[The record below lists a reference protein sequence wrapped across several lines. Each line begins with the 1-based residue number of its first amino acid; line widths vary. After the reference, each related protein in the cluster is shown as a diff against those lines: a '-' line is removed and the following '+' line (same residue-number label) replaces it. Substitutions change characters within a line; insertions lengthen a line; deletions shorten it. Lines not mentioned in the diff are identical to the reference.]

1 MISNNKIAILG
12 LGYVGLPLLQA
23 FSKFY
28 DVVGF
33 DICTKRI
40 KNLQISCKINNNSKA
55 KAVVFTSKK
64 SKLSDANIYIITVPT
79 PLNKD
84 NSPDL
89 SKIKS
94 ATEIVAQNIKKGNI
108 IIYESTVYPGVTE
121 DFCVPIL
128 EKISNLS
135 YNIDFYCA
143 YSPERISPGDDRFTL
158 KKMIKITSGSTPFID
173 DFVDDMYKKIID
185 AGTYKASSIKI
196 AEAAKV
202 IENIQRDVNI
212 ALINELAIIFDGMD
226 LNTNEVLQA
235 ATTKSNFIPFKPG
248 LVGGHCISVDPY
260 YLSYK
265 SMKLG
270 VKADIINVSRKI
282 NDNMSNFIVDKTID
296 ILNKNK
302 INIIHSNILILGY
315 TFKENCADTRN
326 TKVKDVISQLIKK
339 KINIEIFDPLIENNN
354 DFNFIENPFL
364 NKKKYDC
371 IIAAVS
377 HNQFKNYKV
386 DDFIK
391 ISKGKLVLLDI
402 KGMYNFST
410 WKL

>member
-1 MISNNKIAILG
+1 MSNNKIAILG

-23 FSKFY
+23 FSRFY
-28 DVVGF
+28 EVIGF
-33 DICTKRI
+33 DISSKRI
-40 KNLQISCKINNNSKA
+40 NDIKSSTIINNKSLVNN
-55 KAVVFTSKK
+55 VFFTSKK

-79 PLNKD
+79 PLNED

-89 SKIKS
+89 SKIKL
-94 ATEIVAQNIKKGNI
+94 ATEIVAQNISQGNI
-108 IIYESTVYPGVTE
+108 VIYESTVYPGVTE
-121 DFCVPIL
+121 DFCVPII
-128 EKISNLS
+128 EKISKLN
-135 YNIDFYCA
+135 YNKDFYCG
-143 YSPERISPGDDRFTL
+143 YSPERISPGDERFTL
-158 KKMIKITSGSTPFID
+158 NKMIKITSGSTPSVADFI
-173 DFVDDMYKKIID
+173 DDMYKKIIG
-185 AGTYKASSIKI
+185 AGTYKASSIKV

-212 ALINELAIIFDGMD
+212 ALINELAIIFDGMN
-226 LNTNEVLQA
+226 LNTNEILEA
-235 ATTKSNFIPFKPG
+235 AKTKSNFIPFKPG

-270 VKADIINVSRKI
+270 VNADIINVSRKI
-282 NDNMSNFIVDKTID
+282 NDNMSNFIVDKTIN
-296 ILNKNK
+296 ILIKKN
-302 INIIHSNILILGY
+302 INIINSDILILGY

-326 TKVKDVISQLIKK
+326 TKVKDIIYQLIKK
-339 KINIEIFDPLIENNN
+339 KINIEIYDPYVENNN

-364 NKKKYDC
+364 NQKKYDC
-371 IIAAVS
+371 IIVAVS